1 MSATTSP
8 RSCFGAGRRALGA
21 LLVAATLLVACGQSS
36 SRFVVD
42 KTEKVYLKVP
52 RDWLDRPYSLGDA
65 DPLEQLTSEVTMKWR
80 SSAAPTGDAGLD
92 VPLMTTAVYEVSG
105 SLNQKMSAS
114 LARIA
119 GSPVPFDPVL
129 PSDDTQKGQVE
140 VLDYAPL
147 GFKGLNGTR
156 AVFRVRDNATS
167 DWKAVYSV
175 STAFNLAT
183 FRLYILRVSCS
194 AACYETNKATISS
207 VASSWLVKP

>member
-1 MSATTSP
+1 MRALSAAHSP
-8 RSCFGAGRRALGA
+8 LRGRRLGCIVVACAALLGA
-21 LLVAATLLVACGQSS
+21 CGDSS
-36 SRFVVD
+36 SRFVVSKAD
-42 KTEKVYLKVP
+42 RTYLKVP
-52 RDWLDRPYSLGDA
+52 RDWTDRPYADAEA
-65 DPLEQLTSEVTMKWR
+65 DPLEQITSEVTMLWR
-80 SSAAPTGDAGLD
+80 SSAAPDGDAGVD

-105 SLNQKMSAS
+105 QLNQKMSAS

-129 PSDDTQKGQVE
+129 PSDDTQKAQVE

-156 AVFRVRDNATS
+156 AVFRVRDDANS

-175 STAFNLAT
+175 STAFNLST
-183 FRLYILRVSCS
+183 FRLYLLRVSCS
-194 AACYETNKATISS
+194 AACYEANKDTISS

>member
-1 MSATTSP
+1 MPALSAPLALSP
-8 RSCFGAGRRALGA
+8 GRRALAVLLACAA
-21 LLVAATLLVACGQSS
+21 LLAACGNST
-36 SRFVVD
+36 SRFIAN

-52 RDWLDRPYSLGDA
+52 RAWVDRPYGDTEA
-65 DPLEQLTSEVTMKWR
+65 DALEEITSDVTMLWR
-80 SSAAPTGDAGLD
+80 SAAAPEGDAGVD
-92 VPLMTTAVYEVSG
+92 APLMTTAIYEVSG
-105 SLNQKMSAS
+105 QLNQKMSAS

-129 PSDDTQKGQVE
+129 PTDDTQKGQVE

-147 GFKGLNGTR
+147 DFKGMNGTR
-156 AVFRVRDNATS
+156 AVFRVRDDATS

-175 STAFNLAT
+175 STAFNLST

-194 AACYETNKATISS
+194 ADCFEKNKDAISS